1 MNYHYFL
8 HLVFPYSLL
17 LYIYSKE
24 EGKINKRLNS
34 RFSSNEIR
42 NQKFLGN
49 PETILKKKGILNV
62 ILINYFQAENLRF
75 FTETKKRQR
84 TGLKI
89 FLTQTAL
96 KINY

>member
-17 LYIYSKE
+17 VYIYSKE

-42 NQKFLGN
+42 NQKSLGN
-49 PETILKKKGILNV
+49 PETILKKKRNSECYSDKV
-62 ILINYFQAENLRF
+62 FSSRKPKVFY
-75 FTETKKRQR
+75 
-84 TGLKI
+84 
-89 FLTQTAL
+89 
-96 KINY
+96 